1 MKSSKLTIALL
12 ILFALEIPI
21 ILGYLPLNRLV
32 HSIFYRGR
40 IVSIGANPIHL
51 DRSFKIKKELIGGEN
66 KELHFIAA
74 THGNMHIIIGSV
86 PVVDS
91 LNYLDYM
98 NMVFLKPYMEN
109 INESSNFDF
118 MYAGDRAYSYRIIK
132 DSQLSEFDLPILKI
146 NYGDSAAV
154 TEDNIFIPD
163 RQIYYSI
170 TGVNTSEDDAI
181 ETVKQTLYPNTTSSL
196 IEIN

>member
-1 MKSSKLTIALL
+1 MKSPKLTIALL
-12 ILFALEIPI
+12 IIFVLEIPI
-21 ILGYLPLNRLV
+21 ILGYHPLDYVL

-40 IVSIGANPIHL
+40 IITIGTNSIHL
-51 DRSFKIKKELIGGEN
+51 DRSFKIEKELIGGDN
-66 KELHFIAA
+66 SELHFIAA
-74 THGNMHIIIGSV
+74 TRGNMHIIIGSV

-109 INESSNFDF
+109 MDESSRFNFK
-118 MYAGDRAYSYRIIK
+118 YAGDKAYCYRIIK
-132 DSQLSEFDLPILKI
+132 DSQLSEFDLPILRI
-146 NYGDSAAV
+146 NYGDSSTV

-181 ETVKQTLYPNTTSSL
+181 DIIKQTLYPDVTASL
-196 IEIN
+196 IKIN